1 MCGGAH
7 CEFEFNQSAWGIDRV
22 IIEAKP
28 DPPELPRAGEAQV
41 VVREMVASPTRVRSA
56 RPTDAAVIARLV
68 NAWAD
73 VGLTLPR
80 TVVSIEQS
88 VGEFVVVEYAEQ
100 IVAAGALEVHSPSIA
115 EIRSVAVDPKAK
127 GLGAG
132 RDVVEFLLEQALMLD
147 VDEVTLLTKIPDFF
161 AKFGFRAVEPE
172 ELPPGFVEEAI
183 AARGRTL
190 IGRTIMARYIS
201 AEIG

>member
-1 MCGGAH
+1 M
-7 CEFEFNQSAWGIDRV
+7 

-28 DPPELPRAGEAQV
+28 EPPELPEAV
-41 VVREMVASPTRVRSA
+41 EAEVELSGIGAPSTRVRSA
-56 RPTDAAVIARLV
+56 QPADATAIAQLV
-68 NAWAD
+68 NAWAEA
-73 VGLTLPR
+73 GLTLPR
-80 TVVSIEQS
+80 TVESIEQS
-88 VGEFVVVEYAEQ
+88 VGEFVVVEYSQ
-100 IVAAGALEVHSPSIA
+100 RIVAAGALEVHSPSIA

-132 RDVVEFLLEQALMLD
+132 RGVVEFLLEQARTLD
-147 VDEVTLLTKIPDFF
+147 VDEVTLLTKIPVFF
-161 AKFGFRAVEPE
+161 AKFGFRAVGPD

>member
-1 MCGGAH
+1 M
-7 CEFEFNQSAWGIDRV
+7 IV
-22 IIEAKP
+22 EAKP
-28 DPPELPRAGEAQV
+28 DPPEPPEAVTAEAQRRV
-41 VVREMVASPTRVRSA
+41 SVATPTRVRSA
-56 RPTDAAVIARLV
+56 QPSDAAAIASLV
-68 NAWAD
+68 NAWAEA
-73 VGLTLPR
+73 GLTLPR

-88 VGEFVVVEYAEQ
+88 VGEFVVVECSEQ

-132 RDVVEFLLEQALMLD
+132 RDVVEFLLEQALTLD
-147 VDEVTLLTKIPDFF
+147 IDEVTLLTKIPDFF
-161 AKFGFRAVEPE
+161 AKFGFRSVSPE

-201 AEIG
+201 AEIA